1 MTQKKKLDSVP
12 PDVEVARIKARRY
25 NGPIPVAAEHWL
37 PQTRSWFNSLNLSAQ
52 AELFEPSDWATAVT
66 AAEFYDIF
74 LRSHN
79 ASIGA
84 SYVRLSERLG
94 ATVSDRRRARIEVE
108 PPEPE
113 DADDKA
119 ADNVVRGWQARLAE
133 SNERKTNASQ

>member
-1 MTQKKKLDSVP
+1 MATRKKQDSVP
-12 PDVEVARIKARRY
+12 PEVEVARIKGQKY
-25 NGPIPVAAEHWL
+25 EGPIPTAASHWL
-37 PQTRSWFNSLNLSAQ
+37 PQTRSWFNSLKISAQ

-94 ATVSDRRRARIEVE
+94 ATVSDRRRAKIEVE

-113 DADDKA
+113 DADEDA
-119 ADNVVRGWQARLAE
+119 ADNVVRGWQARLAQ
-133 SNERKTNASQ
+133 RKEA